1 MWISLRNKLIMLI
14 FFIVLILTG
23 CSESGSNKNSVE
35 SKQDVLVTRKEI
47 IEGDFIY
54 RLVSEKGEY
63 VEKEPV
69 KLYAELEYIGDKEK
83 IEISHA
89 TSPFYFPMIEKT
101 RNYQVDYIM
110 TEPLIHTTLIKG
122 EPIRK
127 EYSPGGGYGSQDAKE
142 YIEFMKHIMNSE
154 FPIGHYVVN
163 GSAHFNVADVET
175 GGEKKYSIDTKIEFK
190 VTSD

>member
-1 MWISLRNKLIMLI
+1 MWISLRNKMIMLI

-23 CSESGSNKNSVE
+23 CSEYGSNNSVD
-35 SKQDVLVTRKEI
+35 SKQEVLETRKEI
-47 IEGDFIY
+47 TEEDFIY
-54 RLVSEKGEY
+54 RLVSEKEEY
-63 VEKEPV
+63 VEKEPI

-101 RNYQVDYIM
+101 RNYQIDYGM

-127 EYSPGGGYGSQDAKE
+127 EYLPGGGYGSQDSKE
-142 YIEFMKHIMNSE
+142 YIDFMKQIMNSE

-163 GSAHFNVADVET
+163 GSAHFNVADVEN
-175 GGEKKYSIDTKIEFK
+175 GEEKKYRIGTKIEFK